1 MLTIKATQRKLLA
14 VPAALLHLTLF
25 FVGLKGKVARAKKFS
40 AQVSQCGY
48 LAPPPSENAQKWLK
62 RVSRFLLFVQ
72 VGKVQITGSENLK
85 LVADQPVIVA
95 PNHVSSADGAILRM
109 VLNRPAR
116 YLATRG
122 VFLFCRGW
130 MGVAIGRAGAISV
143 ELKLGQGGPAR
154 EAAVRVLTSGQL
166 LAMFPEGWAY
176 LDGVMGPAKKGVVR
190 IAREAASELGKDT
203 YILPIFLRYGRYP
216 GTWIRKIP
224 PPIAYLFL
232 LCNPYY
238 RQGCQVVI
246 GEAIASSQ
254 LPDDDEEATA
264 LWTERVVALDPQR
277 AV

>member
-1 MLTIKATQRKLLA
+1 MLTVKRAQRKLIA
-14 VPAALLHLTLF
+14 VLSALHNAISF
-25 FVGLKGKVARAKKFS
+25 IAGLKGKLARAKQFS

-62 RVSRFLLFVQ
+62 RVARFLLFLQ
-72 VGKVQITGSENLK
+72 VGKIHVTGRENLE

-95 PNHVSSADGAILRM
+95 PNHVSSADGAILPM

-122 VFLFCRGW
+122 VFLFLRGW
-130 MGVAIGRAGAISV
+130 MGVAVGRAGAISV
-143 ELKLGQGGPAR
+143 ELKQGQGGPAR
-154 EAAVRVLTSGQL
+154 EAAIRVLTSGQL

-190 IAREAASELGKDT
+190 IAREAANELGKDT

-216 GTWIRKIP
+216 GSWIRKIP

-264 LWTERVVALDPQR
+264 LWTERVIALDPQR